1 MARFFVYRP
10 QRVTQGS
17 AQFLGYT
24 IGTLYAVNTLGAV
37 FGAFFVWG
45 LLLLPLLNVSATL
58 HWLLILVAAALFF
71 VAGVGA

>member
-1 MARFFVYRP
+1 MRIIR
-10 QRVTQGS
+10 G
-17 AQFLGYT
+17 LC
-24 IGTLYAVNTLGAV
+24 GAV

-71 VAGVGA
+71 VLERVYGDRAFDWLKDLWEWIGL